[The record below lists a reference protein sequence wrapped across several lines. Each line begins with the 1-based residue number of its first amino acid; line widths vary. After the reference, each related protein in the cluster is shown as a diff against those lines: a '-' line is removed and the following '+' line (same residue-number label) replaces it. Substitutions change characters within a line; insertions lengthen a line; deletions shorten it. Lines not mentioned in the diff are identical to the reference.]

1 MRPEDKLLFAC
12 ARQNFLSTHRE
23 TVLDIGNKE
32 KICWDVVYSAAMLH
46 GVASLI
52 YANLLKC
59 IANANL
65 RMPQDIIDKFK
76 LCVATNI
83 VRKDRRAEKIV
94 EVLSFFKRKS
104 IDVMLIKGA
113 ALDIL
118 VYDQPW
124 YMISSDVDLIVRRRR
139 EDMAKEDKKEIAS
152 LLHNLSIE
160 CEYFR
165 HHDVDMDRVLP
176 INFQKIWDNA
186 TRITWRGCD
195 VFVMSPEDMLL
206 SVCLNSC
213 RKRFFRLKALCDIA
227 EIINKYRDLKWDE
240 LTRNAREYDCNNI
253 IYAAILI
260 TKMTVGCNLP
270 EGALE
275 KLADS
280 KARAAIIRYLI
291 SRVSRGIT
299 LSSSFPYFKKNKRN
313 KLMRKAHWALILPYA
328 TYRWYQ
334 VWRKMKHI
342 WKTKPWS

>member
-12 ARQNFLSTHRE
+12 SRQNFLSTHRE

-176 INFQKIWDNA
+176 INFQKKFG
-186 TRITWRGCD
+186 TMR
-195 VFVMSPEDMLL
+195 PELH
-206 SVCLNSC
+206 
-213 RKRFFRLKALCDIA
+213 
-227 EIINKYRDLKWDE
+227 
-240 LTRNAREYDCNNI
+240 
-253 IYAAILI
+253 
-260 TKMTVGCNLP
+260 GG
-270 EGALE
+270 GAM
-275 KLADS
+275 
-280 KARAAIIRYLI
+280 YL
-291 SRVSRGIT
+291 
-299 LSSSFPYFKKNKRN
+299 
-313 KLMRKAHWALILPYA
+313 
-328 TYRWYQ
+328 
-334 VWRKMKHI
+334 
-342 WKTKPWS
+342 